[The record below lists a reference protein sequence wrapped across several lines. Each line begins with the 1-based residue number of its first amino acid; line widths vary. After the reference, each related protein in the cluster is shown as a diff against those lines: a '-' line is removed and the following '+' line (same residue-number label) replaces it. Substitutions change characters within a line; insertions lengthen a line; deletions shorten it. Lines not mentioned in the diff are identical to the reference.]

1 MNHCRHIDYDSV
13 LDFPLS
19 TNFRKEISILFQ
31 CALLVFFSP
40 KSTVAVLVYYTITH
54 SFRYGGVT
62 TAQARQAT
70 AAKPRRVP
78 ESRAVR
84 RIAARCAGEP
94 RGAPENRTL
103 CRRSRAVCA
112 GEPRRVPPE
121 SRAATPESHSSR
133 QIAARAVVL
142 SRLSAKGVGGRRR
155 HPESVIR
162 KNATHCLL
170 VAGEQFG
177 IF

>member
-1 MNHCRHIDYDSV
+1 MTKVPEIIFLIHIDYESV
-13 LDFPLS
+13 LDLPLTIS
-19 TNFRKEISILFQ
+19 EREISILFQ

-62 TAQARQAT
+62 TAQARPAT

-94 RGAPENRTL
+94 RRTPGSRAV

-112 GEPRRVPPE
+112 GEPCRAPE
-121 SRAATPESHSSR
+121 SRAVRTGEPCRAHR
-133 QIAARAVVL
+133 RAAP
-142 SRLSAKGVGGRRR
+142 GY
-155 HPESVIR
+155 
-162 KNATHCLL
+162 CW
-170 VAGEQFG
+170 
-177 IF
+177 

>member
-1 MNHCRHIDYDSV
+1 MAASPRHRRAR
-13 LDFPLS
+13 LPLLS
-19 TNFRKEISILFQ
+19 R
-31 CALLVFFSP
+31 
-40 KSTVAVLVYYTITH
+40 TVRRRATPGYRL
-54 SFRYGGVT
+54 
-62 TAQARQAT
+62 QAAPYPGEPPGYRRQA
-70 AAKPRRVP
+70 
-78 ESRAVR
+78 
-84 RIAARCAGEP
+84 
-94 RGAPENRTL
+94 AP
-103 CRRSRAVCA
+103 CA

-142 SRLSAKGVGGRRR
+142 SRLNAKGVGGWRRR

-177 IF
+177 IFDTARVSSEFIFKRWNIFYIFLVVCQLLNPTK